1 MASTGIV
8 LVTAPGVFQ
17 VSLDA
22 GLDDGEFSMKSKFGK
37 AAAWSALMVGL
48 VVLAASMAG
57 PVAAQNRG
65 PARPKVDRPDGPV
78 WQVIRKNCTQCH
90 GIDDYAFFAL
100 DKAGWQSLIETKHKT
115 PLAEGTPVLSDQ
127 DQNLLLDWLVS
138 KFGPTSK
145 PFPRTYVPPEIT
157 EFFSDPEATLVLNR
171 SCVSCHAL
179 ERVLNSHHS
188 VDEWRVIAVSMK
200 TRGANISNEDLE
212 RLVEWLGRVKGTNA
226 NQ

>member
-1 MASTGIV
+1 MS
-8 LVTAPGVFQ
+8 
-17 VSLDA
+17 DR
-22 GLDDGEFSMKSKFGK
+22 EMMKSRVGK
-37 AAAWSALMVGL
+37 AALWSVLLVALAA
-48 VVLAASMAG
+48 LAASIAT

-100 DKAGWQSLIETKHKT
+100 DKNGWQSLLETKHKS
-115 PLAEGTPVLSDQ
+115 PLAEGMPVLSDE
-127 DQNLLLDWLVS
+127 DRNLLIDWLVS
-138 KFGPTSK
+138 KFGPTST

-157 EFFSDPEATLVLNR
+157 EFFSDPEAILVLNR

-179 ERVLNSHHS
+179 ERVLNSRHTF
-188 VDEWRVIAVSMK
+188 DEWRVIAVQMQA
-200 TRGANISNEDLE
+200 RGAKISNEDLE
-212 RLVEWLGRVKGTNA
+212 RLVEWLGRVKGTSA